1 LTCIYGKSS
10 WQFTE
15 CSVTVVGLFGKAK
28 RKLLGK
34 EMESGL
40 TDVTSRPAGL
50 LTATDAS
57 SAAVGGIDPALWE
70 PQELGKKL
78 RV

>member
-1 LTCIYGKSS
+1 
-10 WQFTE
+10 
-15 CSVTVVGLFGKAK
+15 LFGKAK

-40 TDVTSRPAGL
+40 TDVSSRPAGL

-57 SAAVGGIDPALWE
+57 AAAVGGIDPALWE
-70 PQELGKKL
+70 PQELGKSFEL
-78 RV
+78 